1 MLEQNEV
8 INASICLSD
17 IPVSAII
24 VAENGKKYLNLNINR
39 KKEKDKYGYDVSLS
53 ASRTKEQ
60 KAAGE
65 DIKYLGNGRHVEF
78 KGGGRPAAQ
87 DDVSDLPF

>member
-17 IPVSAII
+17 IPKDCI
-24 VAENGKKYLNLNINR
+24 VKASNGKLYLNICVNR
-39 KKEKDKYGYDVSLS
+39 KREKDKYGYDSSVSVS
-53 ASRTKEQ
+53 QTKER

-65 DIKYLGNGRHVEF
+65 KICYLGNGRHVSFSGEV
-78 KGGGRPAAQ
+78 PATSE
-87 DDVSDLPF
+87 DIDKLPF